1 MIVLSPDSD
10 NSNMCSEPIDQSE
23 TDQAVTM
30 NANNYKLPVMTVC
43 QAKFVIKNKIVFSH
57 AIFPASNDH
66 I

>member
-1 MIVLSPDSD
+1 MIVLAPDSD

-43 QAKFVIKNKIVFSH
+43 QAKFVLKNKIVISH